1 VVELGPEEVRRRID
15 RRRARSW
22 GIQVLY
28 RWESNGEATPIPEAL
43 EDVLDHRLISRSRL
57 PYLRQLVAVLDQHR
71 TDLDEQL
78 QQALQNW
85 TLDRL
90 ARIDR
95 AILRLGAAEILYMD
109 DIPPKATIQE
119 AVQLAEQY
127 GGKDSPRFV
136 NGVLDALYKS
146 SATGAPAAE

>member
-1 VVELGPEEVRRRID
+1 MVELGPEEVRRRID

-28 RWESNGEATPIPEAL
+28 RWESNGEESPIAGAL
-43 EDVLDHRLISRSRL
+43 EDVLDHRLISRNRL
-57 PYLRQLVAVLDQHR
+57 PYLRELVAVLDDNR
-71 TDLDEQL
+71 AELDGEL
-78 QQALQNW
+78 QGALSNW

-90 ARIDR
+90 SRIDR
-95 AILRLGAAEILYMD
+95 AILRLGAAEILYME

-119 AVQLAEQY
+119 AIQLAEQY

-146 SATGAPAAE
+146 SATSSAAE